1 MKKTLLFLTGSLE
14 HIKSKQLSTLFREFR
29 NFRENHGDYVC
40 ALYMFFSHN
49 MRDNKI
55 KKAKLLEILS
65 VVLGQDA
72 IAEGTIEEISD
83 EQDFTYE
90 KFCDTLD
97 KINLYEKVNINLFL
111 T

>member
-1 MKKTLLFLTGSLE
+1 MKKTLLFLTGSFE
-14 HIKSKQLSTLFREFR
+14 HINFKLFREFR
-29 NFRENHGDYVC
+29 DFRENHEGYVS
-40 ALYMFFSHN
+40 ALYLLCQN
-49 MRDNKI
+49 MRDRKI

-72 IAEGTIEEISD
+72 IAERTIEEISD

-97 KINLYEKVNINLFL
+97 KINLYKKVNIKLFL